1 MDDDGA
7 LVASARNGSADALG
21 ELFDRHW
28 HRTWRAAYA
37 VTGQRELADDAAQ
50 DAFLRA
56 AAALDRFD
64 ARRPFG
70 PWLARIAVNRAI
82 DLVRAQR
89 RYVHESEAEEPATF
103 DAPLPDE
110 ELREALG
117 RLSAER
123 RAVVALHYWLDYTT
137 PEIAE
142 LLELPLGTV
151 NSRLS
156 RALRDLRLDLE
167 ARDVRRA
174 R

>member
-1 MDDDGA
+1 MEGDGA
-7 LVASARNGSADALG
+7 LVEAARRGSSDALG
-21 ELFDRHW
+21 RLFDRHW
-28 HRTWRAAYA
+28 HRIWRAAYA
-37 VTGQRELADDAAQ
+37 VSGQRELASDAAQ

-56 AAALDRFD
+56 TAALDRFD
-64 ARRPFG
+64 TRRPFA
-70 PWLARIAVNRAI
+70 PWLTRIAVNRAL

-89 RYVHESEAEEPATF
+89 RQVPASEADEPHAF

-110 ELREALG
+110 ELRAALE
-117 RLSAER
+117 RLSPER

-142 LLELPLGTV
+142 LLDLPLGTV
-151 NSRLS
+151 NSRLA